1 MFILTSDLKKE
12 TSEINSALYLVV
24 VIPNYM
30 NEKYETYYVEYTQI
44 LQDNIYKGIKP
55 DF

>member
-30 NEKYETYYVEYTQI
+30 NEKYETYYVGLLIHDIQ
-44 LQDNIYKGIKP
+44 NC
-55 DF
+55 